1 MRTQKII
8 IRKRNTLIPTKL
20 IVDFLPSVIYLLTE
34 GRLVLLVKYLI
45 IIKRGQID
53 QSVFQQFKIRQLLT
67 TIVHGLE
74 SYKHIVIIVDFMEIK
89 HQALGELLVQSI
101 YCLKSAFS
109 GLLI

>member
-89 HQALGELLVQSI
+89 HQALCELLIQRI
-101 YCLKSAFS
+101 YCLKAAFS
-109 GLLI
+109 GLFI